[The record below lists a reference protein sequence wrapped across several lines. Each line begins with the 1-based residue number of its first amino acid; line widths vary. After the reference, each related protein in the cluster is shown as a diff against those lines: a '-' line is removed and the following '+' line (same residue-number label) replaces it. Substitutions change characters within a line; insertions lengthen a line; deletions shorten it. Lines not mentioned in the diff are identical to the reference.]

1 MSDQV
6 MDDKVDELVNQ
17 VTELPLVEQMKVVER
32 IMARMKYAVPSEK
45 PRTSLYGLLADLGP
59 GPSEE
64 DIAEVRRDMMR
75 NFPREDF

>member
-32 IMARMKYAVPSEK
+32 IMARMKYAVASEK

>member
-6 MDDKVDELVNQ
+6 LDDKVDDLVNQ
-17 VTELPLVEQMKVVER
+17 VAQLPLVEQIRIVER

-45 PRTSLYGLLADLGP
+45 PRKSLYGLFADLGP

-64 DIAEVRRDMMR
+64 DIAEVRRDMLK